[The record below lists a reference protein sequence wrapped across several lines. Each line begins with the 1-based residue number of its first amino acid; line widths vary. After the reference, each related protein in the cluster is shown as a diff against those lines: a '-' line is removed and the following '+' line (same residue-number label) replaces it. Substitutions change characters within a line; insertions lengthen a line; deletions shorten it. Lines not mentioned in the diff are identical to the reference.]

1 MKKKYCSRSGSIMV
15 KELILTVVIRK
26 EQGRYSSWCPEL
38 DVASQGETLEEA
50 RQNLQE
56 AVELH
61 VETIIAGGDL
71 LELLERV
78 GLSPKDLKKEVLLPE
93 SFSGSFGIPLAI

>member
-1 MKKKYCSRSGSIMV
+1 MG
-15 KELILTVVIRK
+15 KELILTIVVRK

-38 DVASQGETLEEA
+38 DVASQGDTVEEA

-61 VETIIAGGDL
+61 VETMVENGDL
-71 LELLERV
+71 NELLEKV
-78 GLSPKDLKKEVLLPE
+78 GLTVQDLRKDILISE
-93 SFSGSFGIPLAI
+93 SFSGSLEVPLAV

>member
-1 MKKKYCSRSGSIMV
+1 MT
-15 KELILTVVIRK
+15 KELILNVVVRK

-38 DVASQGETLEEA
+38 DVASQGDTIEEA

-61 VETIIAGGDL
+61 VETMVENG
-71 LELLERV
+71 ELNELIERL
-78 GLSPKDLKKEVLLPE
+78 GLTQKDMKKDILV
-93 SFSGSFGIPLAI
+93 

>member
-1 MKKKYCSRSGSIMV
+1 MV
-15 KELILTVVIRK
+15 KELILTVVVRK

-38 DVASQGETLEEA
+38 DVASQGDTIEEA

-61 VETIIAGGDL
+61 VEAMMENGDAE
-71 LELLERV
+71 ELMEKL
-78 GLSPKDLKKEVLLPE
+78 GLTQNDLKRDILVSE
-93 SFSGSFGIPLAI
+93 SFSGTFGVPLAI